1 MSRLEKYADW
11 LIANKDK
18 KDTEDFKKVAEAYKL
33 LRQQPEEGGFESLL
47 KRTKRQTEDDDFDYD
62 TGAPAGIRALVSF
75 GETEEEKEAILLK
88 KLGKDAYTKDSKGRL
103 ALTPIG
109 QKKAGMQP
117 TDKNVI
123 LEERGV
129 SLRDFADLAGILP
142 ETVGSVA
149 GGIAGL
155 GAGPLGVFTGALGA
169 GAGAAAGQAVEE
181 GIEGLLGVQKQ
192 TLPEIGKDLAKEAA
206 IAGAVDFATVGLFR
220 AGRSL
225 VGGAGRRLGAGD
237 PADPLRG
244 QRLVEEGYMPSLERL
259 GAPTFLG
266 YSQKFAE
273 GATRDST
280 RLINNLELS
289 LLKRNKIID
298 ETTTLDEAGQIFAN
312 LSGKEFDRITKQL
325 DNARQQSM
333 NAVRE
338 SVNFLGKSVDEGFDV
353 GTETLQ
359 SIKRNF
365 DSFNKEVNA
374 RYAKIDKVLEESG
387 FRSRN
392 LININSLDQEIGK
405 LKQEFGTLRGLH
417 PSINNVITTIN
428 DTKRLNA
435 PRARDGSLVE
445 PLEMMENHFASFTQL
460 NNQRRLINEAL
471 FDDRLPSAAT
481 EQLFKFRD
489 IYDKLLGADNISTNV
504 KGVRGIDVK
513 QTAAIKQAL
522 KDKKIADDYY
532 KVEKQKFD
540 DLRELGVIRQLK
552 EDGIKNLDYDQVFSR
567 IVQRDAP
574 ERLKA
579 VLKATDDADFLR
591 EKLAVTFVKKA
602 LDDTKLDLMNPN
614 RFNGMVFKNKI
625 DNLGRSGKVLFGKD
639 FQKVKDLAD
648 TISQVGFKTINAE
661 DLKRIVAIS
670 PDDDVI
676 VSMQKL
682 ADASQE
688 YSKAVDLKVIRDL
701 NEGVMSPEDAVNY
714 ITRENIT
721 ASEVGR
727 LQQFFKNSPNDY
739 QKVKESVIHKL
750 LQSVD
755 DDIFSSP
762 SSALALKKA
771 MSKYKS
777 GVLEKIIGK
786 DAFDSLKQFADDL
799 VYLGDVGKEGSIYAA
814 TFAAHPIGK
823 WRSNLRFKTTAKVF
837 ASPAILKF
845 FADRGV
851 GNRNQRMT
859 ALFNTINRVYNATA
873 MTTGA
878 TRQLGQQALG
888 EQIGETMEETK
899 RRFTPTASG
908 NQLSKIQQNIAQPS
922 PFSQLGQVNV
932 GQPSL
937 RSNPIVNPNPRT
949 QALVSTGKI

>member
-1 MSRLEKYADW
+1 VSRLEKYADW
-11 LIANKDK
+11 LIDNKDK
-18 KDTEDFKKVAEAYKL
+18 KDTEDFKKVADAYKL
-33 LRQQPEEGGFESLL
+33 LREQPEEGGFESLL
-47 KRTKRQTEDDDFDYD
+47 KRTKGKTEDDDFDYD

-88 KLGKDAYTKDSKGRL
+88 KIGKDGYTKDSRGRL

-109 QKKAGMQP
+109 QKKSGMQP

-129 SLRDFADLAGILP
+129 SLRDFADFAGILP
-142 ETVGSVA
+142 EAVGSVA
-149 GGIAGL
+149 GAIAGS
-155 GAGPLGVFTGALGA
+155 PGVFTGALGA
-169 GAGAAAGQAVEE
+169 GAGAAAGQAIEE
-181 GIEGLLGVQKQ
+181 GIETLLGVQKQ
-192 TLPEIGKDLAKEAA
+192 TLPEVGKDLAKEAA

-225 VGGAGRRLGAGD
+225 VGGAGRKLGAGD

-244 QRLVEEGYMPSLERL
+244 KRLVEEGYMPSLERL
-259 GAPTFLG
+259 GAPSFLG

-273 GATRDST
+273 GATKDST
-280 RLINNLELS
+280 RLVNNLELT

-298 ETTTLDEAGQIFAN
+298 ETTTLDEAGQIFSN

-353 GTETLQ
+353 GTETLDA
-359 SIKRNF
+359 IKRNF
-365 DSFNKEVNA
+365 DSFNKEVTA
-374 RYAKIDKVLEESG
+374 RYTKIDNVLKESE
-387 FRSRN
+387 FN
-392 LININSLDQEIGK
+392 TDKIININALDQQVGK
-405 LKQEFGTLRGLH
+405 LKEEFGTLSGLH
-417 PSINNVITTIN
+417 PSINNVIKTIN

-435 PRARDGSLVE
+435 PPGPDGNPVDIFTIT
-445 PLEMMENHFASFTQL
+445 NHKANFTQL

-471 FDDRLPSAAT
+471 FDDRLTSLAR
-481 EQLFKFRD
+481 EQLFEFRD
-489 IYDKLLGADNISTNV
+489 IYDNLLSVDNISTL
-504 KGVRGIDVK
+504 RGIGVK
-513 QTAAIKQAL
+513 QKAAIKQAL
-522 KDKKIADDYY
+522 KDKKVADDYY

-540 DLRELGVIRQLK
+540 DLRELGVIRQLN

-574 ERLKA
+574 ERLEA

-614 RFNGMVFKNKI
+614 RFNGMAFRNKI
-625 DNLGRSGKVLFGKD
+625 NNLGKSGKVLFGKD

-661 DLKRIVAIS
+661 DLKRIVAVS

-676 VSMQKL
+676 TSMQKL
-682 ADASQE
+682 ANASQE
-688 YSKAVDLKVIRDL
+688 YSKAIDLKVIRDL

-727 LQQFFKNSPNDY
+727 LQQFFKNSPEQY
-739 QKVKESVIHKL
+739 EKIKESVIHKL

-755 DDIFSSP
+755 EDIFSSP
-762 SSALALKKA
+762 SSALALKKSMA
-771 MSKYKS
+771 KYKS
-777 GVLEKIIGK
+777 GVLEKIIGE
-786 DAFDSLKQFADDL
+786 DAFKNLKQFADDL

-823 WRSNLRFKTTAKVF
+823 WRSNLRFKTTAKIF
-837 ASPAILKF
+837 ASPAILRT
-845 FADRGV
+845 FAERGV
-851 GNRNQRMT
+851 GNRNQRMSS
-859 ALFNTINRVYNATA
+859 LFNTINKVYNATA
-873 MTTGA
+873 QTTGA
-878 TRQLGQQALG
+878 SRQLGQQVIG
-888 EQIGETMEETK
+888 EQLGETMQETK
-899 RRFTPTASG
+899 RRFSPTTSG
-908 NQLSKIQQNIAQPS
+908 NQLSKIQQSISQPNMASGLGQVNIAQPS
-922 PFSQLGQVNV
+922 M
-932 GQPSL
+932 
-937 RSNPIVNPNPRT
+937 RANPILNPNPRT
-949 QALVSTGKI
+949 QSLVTTGKI

>member
-18 KDTEDFKKVAEAYKL
+18 KDTEDFKKVAEAYKS

-47 KRTKRQTEDDDFDYD
+47 KRSKREIEDDGFDYD

-142 ETVGSVA
+142 EAVGSVA
-149 GGIAGL
+149 GAIAGSPGL
-155 GAGPLGVFTGALGA
+155 VTGALGA

-225 VGGAGRRLGAGD
+225 VGGAGR
-237 PADPLRG
+237 
-244 QRLVEEGYMPSLERL
+244 RL

-435 PRARDGSLVE
+435 PRTRDGSLLE
-445 PLEMMENHFASFTQL
+445 PLETMENHFASFTQL

-771 MSKYKS
+771 IGKYKS

-823 WRSNLRFKTTAKVF
+823 WRSNLRFKTTARVF

-878 TRQLGQQALG
+878 TRQFGQQALG
-888 EQIGETMEETK
+888 EQIGETMEESK
-899 RRFTPTASG
+899 KIFTPTASG